1 MWCVLPVFIK
11 LCLEAMD
18 APTITWYRFAFA
30 GLFVFTFLTKKRAL
44 PVMRSFPSN
53 KGGLFIA
60 TAFLLCNY
68 VANVKGLEYLEH
80 ETTQVVMQL
89 HFFYC

>member
-1 MWCVLPVFIK
+1 
-11 LCLEAMD
+11 EAMD

-53 KGGLFIA
+53 KGGYSLPLLFCCVI
-60 TAFLLCNY
+60 TSQTSKVWSIWNMKPLKLLCNC
-68 VANVKGLEYLEH
+68 
-80 ETTQVVMQL
+80 T
-89 HFFYC
+89 FFTVNRGHSVFG